1 MRACLLSFL
10 LFCSSLFCAKAA
22 SVYIGA
28 LVNTESRVGREKKV
42 AIEIA
47 ARHYNSSSSS
57 LLLSVR
63 EFSSSA
69 DPLEIYTKAR
79 DLMNWGA
86 EAIIGAGTWPEVA
99 ILARLGSTARIPT
112 PMPFLVRMSYPNSGE
127 PRCLS
132 DVVRSYN
139 WRRVIVVY
147 EDDNYGSISG
157 VLPLLSDE
165 LRAGGSRIDYH
176 IALPPWHTVSDDDA
190 ADTVRRKLKHV
201 PPQLSKVFIVLRSSP
216 ELAVHLFKEAKLL
229 GMMTKGHVWIVND
242 DITALLDSTDLSPS
256 FISSYMQGVVGIS
269 AFVNT
274 TTSFFRDFSSEFQQR
289 FDQEYGT
296 KGQQPGMHAVRAYDA
311 VHALAHAAAGRAEDR
326 SSVALLEGVLLGNIS
341 GLSGSIS
348 FTREGGLPEEGRGN
362 SAFRVINVVGR
373 SYRELGFWSERHGFF
388 EEETEMGH
396 GRPVVDVLRPVFW
409 PGGTGKTPGGWGM
422 LRIGVPNHT
431 TFNQFVKVEY
441 NDSSG
446 KVKEVTGFCIDVFR
460 EILKHL
466 SYDLNYEF
474 IPFRGSY
481 DDLVNRVPLQRA
493 VDVSFTEPILSS
505 GLAMM
510 VPLRPNHTPWTLAKP
525 FTADVWFL
533 ILATLTYTAGVLWYL
548 ERDSNPE
555 FHGTWCVQLGA
566 ALWLIFSTI
575 FFAHGK
581 PNRSGVDIACHTSDL
596 PDRLMFP
603 FLNHEGRIHN
613 YYTKT
618 VMVVWLLVVFIL
630 TSSFT
635 ANLSSILVT
644 EKLGAVPPG
653 SRVGYDGDAFV
664 LKYLKDVLG
673 YKERN
678 IEWIRSPEAYSEAF
692 KSNKISAAY
701 LETPYIR
708 VFLSRYKD
716 FTVSGETHRL
726 GGFGFVFPKDSP
738 LATDFSQVILQLAEN
753 GALNNLEKKW
763 FSVTLSSS
771 PTPDNKRKKESL
783 SLDSFWALFLLT
795 GCTSTII
802 LLVFSAHSFLP
813 TKARA
818 AAVSFEPLRQSFK
831 KVWTATAKLNEK
843 RESLKSSEQQ
853 GSGMNSP

>member
-1 MRACLLSFL
+1 MRASLLSFL
-10 LFCSSLFCAKAA
+10 FFCSSLYCAKAA

-28 LVNTESRVGREKKV
+28 LVNTDSRVGREKKV

-47 ARHYNSSSSS
+47 ARHYNSSPSS

-69 DPLEIYTKAR
+69 DPLEIYTKAQ

-99 ILARLGSTARIPT
+99 VLARLGSTARIPVISLAT
-112 PMPFLVRMSYPNSGE
+112 TPTPSSPMPFLVRMSYPNSGE
-127 PRCLS
+127 ARCLS

-139 WRRVIVVY
+139 WRRVIVLY
-147 EDDNYGSISG
+147 EDDSYGSISG
-157 VLPLLSDE
+157 VLPVLSDA

-176 IALPPWHTVSDDDA
+176 IAFPPWHTVSDDDA
-190 ADTVRRKLKHV
+190 ADTVRQKLKHV

-229 GMMTKGHVWIVND
+229 GMMAKGHVWIVND
-242 DITALLDSTDLSPS
+242 DITALLDSTDLSSS
-256 FISSYMQGVVGIS
+256 FISSYMQGVIGIS
-269 AFVNT
+269 TYVNT
-274 TTSFFRDFSSEFQQR
+274 TTSFFHDFSSEFQQR
-289 FDQEYGT
+289 FDQ
-296 KGQQPGMHAVRAYDA
+296 D
-311 VHALAHAAAGRAEDR
+311 
-326 SSVALLEGVLLGNIS
+326 
-341 GLSGSIS
+341 
-348 FTREGGLPEEGRGN
+348 LPEDGRRN
-362 SAFRVINVVGR
+362 SAFRVLNVVGR
-373 SYRELGFWSERHGFF
+373 SYRELGFWSEGYGFF

-409 PGGTGKTPGGWGM
+409 PGGTERTPGGWGM

-431 TFNQFVKVEY
+431 TFDQFVKVEY
-441 NDSSG
+441 DDSSG
-446 KVKEVTGFCIDVFR
+446 KVKGITGFCIDVFR

-466 SYDLNYEF
+466 SYDLYYEF
-474 IPFRGSY
+474 IPFAGSY
-481 DDLVNRVPLQRA
+481 DDLVNRVPLQVIDAAVGDLTILAKRA

-510 VPLRPNHTPWTLAKP
+510 VPLRPNHTPWMLIKP
-525 FTADVWFL
+525 FTRDVWFL
-533 ILATLTYTAGVLWYL
+533 ILATLIYTAGVLWYL

-575 FFAHGK
+575 FLAH
-581 PNRSGVDIACHTSDL
+581 
-596 PDRLMFP
+596 
-603 FLNHEGRIHN
+603 GRIHN

-618 VMVVWLLVVFIL
+618 VMVVWLLVVFVL

-708 VFLSRYKD
+708 VFLSRYND

-738 LATDFSQVILQLAEN
+738 LVADFSQVILQLAEN

-763 FSVTLSSS
+763 FSVALSSS
-771 PTPDNKRKKESL
+771 PTPDNDRKKESL
-783 SLDSFWALFLLT
+783 SLDSFWALFLFT

-813 TKARA
+813 TRARAA
-818 AAVSFEPLRQSFK
+818 AAVSFEPLRQSFKK

-843 RESLKSSEQQ
+843 RESLKPSEQQ

>member
-1 MRACLLSFL
+1 MRASLLSFL
-10 LFCSSLFCAKAA
+10 FFCSSLYCAKAA

-63 EFSSSA
+63 EFNSGA
-69 DPLEIYTKAR
+69 DPLEIYTKAQ

-99 ILARLGSTARIPT
+99 VLARLGSTARIPVISLAT
-112 PMPFLVRMSYPNSGE
+112 TPTPSSPMPFLVRMSYPNSGE
-127 PRCLS
+127 ARCLS

-139 WRRVIVVY
+139 WRRVIVLY
-147 EDDNYGSISG
+147 EDDSYGSISG
-157 VLPLLSDE
+157 VVPLLSDAF
-165 LRAGGSRIDYH
+165 RAGGSRIDHH
-176 IALPPWHTVSDDDA
+176 IAFPPWHTVSDDDA
-190 ADTVRRKLKHV
+190 ADTVRQKLKHV
-201 PPQLSKVFIVLRSSP
+201 PPQLSKVSIVLRSSP

-229 GMMTKGHVWIVND
+229 GMMAKGHVWIVND
-242 DITALLDSTDLSPS
+242 DITALLDSTDLSSS
-256 FISSYMQGVVGIS
+256 FISSYMQGVIGIS
-269 AFVNT
+269 TYVNT
-274 TTSFFRDFSSEFQQR
+274 TTSFFHDFSSEFQQR
-289 FDQEYGT
+289 FDQ
-296 KGQQPGMHAVRAYDA
+296 D
-311 VHALAHAAAGRAEDR
+311 
-326 SSVALLEGVLLGNIS
+326 
-341 GLSGSIS
+341 
-348 FTREGGLPEEGRGN
+348 LPEDGRRN
-362 SAFRVINVVGR
+362 SAFRVLNVVGR
-373 SYRELGFWSERHGFF
+373 SYRELGFWSEGYGFF
-388 EEETEMGH
+388 EEETEMAH

-409 PGGTGKTPGGWGM
+409 PGGTERTPGGWGM

-431 TFNQFVKVEY
+431 TFDQFVKVEY
-441 NDSSG
+441 DDSTG
-446 KVKEVTGFCIDVFR
+446 KVKGITGFCIDVFR

-466 SYDLNYEF
+466 SYDLYYEF
-474 IPFRGSY
+474 IPFAGSY
-481 DDLVNRVPLQRA
+481 DDLVNRVPLQVIDAAVGDFTILAKRA

-510 VPLRPNHTPWTLAKP
+510 VPLRPNHTPWMLIKP
-525 FTADVWFL
+525 FTRDVWFL
-533 ILATLTYTAGVLWYL
+533 ILATLIYTAGVLWYL

-575 FFAHGK
+575 FFAH
-581 PNRSGVDIACHTSDL
+581 
-596 PDRLMFP
+596 
-603 FLNHEGRIHN
+603 GRIHN

-708 VFLSRYKD
+708 VFLSRYND

-738 LATDFSQVILQLAEN
+738 LVADFSQVILQLAEN

-763 FSVTLSSS
+763 FSVALSSS
-771 PTPDNKRKKESL
+771 PTPDNDRKKESL
-783 SLDSFWALFLLT
+783 SLDSFWALFLFT

-802 LLVFSAHSFLP
+802 LLVFSAHSFLL
-813 TKARA
+813 TRARAA

-831 KVWTATAKLNEK
+831 KVWTATAKLIEK
-843 RESLKSSEQQ
+843 RESPKPSEQQ

>member
-1 MRACLLSFL
+1 MRASLLSFL
-10 LFCSSLFCAKAA
+10 FFCSSLYCAKAA

-47 ARHYNSSSSS
+47 ARHFNSSSSS

-69 DPLEIYTKAR
+69 DPLEIYTKAQ

-99 ILARLGSTARIPT
+99 VLARLGSTARIPVISLAT
-112 PMPFLVRMSYPNSGE
+112 TPTPSSPMPFLVRMSYPNSGE
-127 PRCLS
+127 ARCLS

-139 WRRVIVVY
+139 WRRVIVLY
-147 EDDNYGSISG
+147 EDDSYGSISG
-157 VLPLLSDE
+157 VLPLLSDA

-176 IALPPWHTVSDDDA
+176 IAFPPWHTVSDVDA
-190 ADTVRRKLKHV
+190 ADTVRQKLKHV
-201 PPQLSKVFIVLRSSP
+201 PPQLSKLFIVLRSSP

-229 GMMTKGHVWIVND
+229 GMMAKGHVWIVND
-242 DITALLDSTDLSPS
+242 DITALLDSTDLSSS
-256 FISSYMQGVVGIS
+256 FISSYMQGVIGIS
-269 AFVNT
+269 TYVNT
-274 TTSFFRDFSSEFQQR
+274 TTSFFHDFSSEFQQR
-289 FDQEYGT
+289 FDQEYGP
-296 KGQQPGMHAVRAYDA
+296 KGKQPGMHAVRAYDA
-311 VHALAHAAAGRAEDR
+311 VHVLAHAAAERAENR
-326 SSVALLEGVLLGNIS
+326 SSIALLEGVLLGNFS

-348 FTREGGLPEEGRGN
+348 FTREGSLPEDGRRN
-362 SAFRVINVVGR
+362 SAFRVLNVVGR
-373 SYRELGFWSERHGFF
+373 SYRELGFWSEGYGFF

-409 PGGTGKTPGGWGM
+409 PGGTERTPGGWGM

-431 TFNQFVKVEY
+431 TFDQFVKVEY
-441 NDSSG
+441 DDSTG
-446 KVKEVTGFCIDVFR
+446 KVKGITGFCIDVFR

-466 SYDLNYEF
+466 SYDLYYEF
-474 IPFRGSY
+474 IPFAGSY
-481 DDLVNRVPLQRA
+481 DDLVNRVPLQVIDAAVGDFTILAKRA

-510 VPLRPNHTPWTLAKP
+510 VPLRPNHTPWMLIKP
-525 FTADVWFL
+525 FTRDVWFL
-533 ILATLTYTAGVLWYL
+533 ILATLIYTAGVLWYL

-575 FFAHGK
+575 FFAH
-581 PNRSGVDIACHTSDL
+581 
-596 PDRLMFP
+596 
-603 FLNHEGRIHN
+603 GRIHN

-644 EKLGAVPPG
+644 EKLGAVSPG

-708 VFLSRYKD
+708 VFLSRYND

-738 LATDFSQVILQLAEN
+738 LVADFSQVILQLAEN

-763 FSVTLSSS
+763 FSVALSSS
-771 PTPDNKRKKESL
+771 PTPDNERKKESL
-783 SLDSFWALFLLT
+783 SLDSFWALFLFT

-802 LLVFSAHSFLP
+802 LLAFSAHSFLP
-813 TKARA
+813 TRARAA

-843 RESLKSSEQQ
+843 RESLKPSEQQ

>member
-99 ILARLGSTARIPT
+99 ILARLATTPTPST

-190 ADTVRRKLKHV
+190 ADTVRRK
-201 PPQLSKVFIVLRSSP
+201 LSKVFIVLRSSP

-373 SYRELGFWSERHGFF
+373 SYRELGFWSERHG
-388 EEETEMGH
+388 
-396 GRPVVDVLRPVFW
+396 
-409 PGGTGKTPGGWGM
+409 
-422 LRIGVPNHT
+422 
-431 TFNQFVKVEY
+431 
-441 NDSSG
+441 

-481 DDLVNRVPLQRA
+481 DDLVNRVPLQVIDAAVGDITILAKRA

-575 FFAHGK
+575 FFAH
-581 PNRSGVDIACHTSDL
+581 
-596 PDRLMFP
+596 
-603 FLNHEGRIHN
+603 GRIHN

>member
-1 MRACLLSFL
+1 
-10 LFCSSLFCAKAA
+10 
-22 SVYIGA
+22 
-28 LVNTESRVGREKKV
+28 
-42 AIEIA
+42 
-47 ARHYNSSSSS
+47 
-57 LLLSVR
+57 
-63 EFSSSA
+63 
-69 DPLEIYTKAR
+69 
-79 DLMNWGA
+79 MNWGA

-99 ILARLGSTARIPT
+99 ILARLATTPTPST

-348 FTREGGLPEEGRGN
+348 FTRE
-362 SAFRVINVVGR
+362 
-373 SYRELGFWSERHGFF
+373 
-388 EEETEMGH
+388 
-396 GRPVVDVLRPVFW
+396 
-409 PGGTGKTPGGWGM
+409 
-422 LRIGVPNHT
+422 
-431 TFNQFVKVEY
+431 
-441 NDSSG
+441 
-446 KVKEVTGFCIDVFR
+446 
-460 EILKHL
+460 ILKHL

-481 DDLVNRVPLQRA
+481 DDLVNRVPLQVIDAAVGDITILAKRA

-575 FFAHGK
+575 FFAH
-581 PNRSGVDIACHTSDL
+581 
-596 PDRLMFP
+596 
-603 FLNHEGRIHN
+603 GRIHN